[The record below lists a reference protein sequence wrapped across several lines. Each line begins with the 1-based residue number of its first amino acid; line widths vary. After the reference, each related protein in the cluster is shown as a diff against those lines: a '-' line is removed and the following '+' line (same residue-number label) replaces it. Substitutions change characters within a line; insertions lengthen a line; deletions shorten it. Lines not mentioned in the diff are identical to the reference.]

1 MSVLAVFLFFDETGL
16 VSLGSLAVIRVTL
29 VCELFA
35 GFATSLFS
43 HLKSLL
49 KADCQVLLYTRSE
62 KVSNVD
68 HIEGMVLVVKS
79 RGALSNFGED
89 GYSLFSPPVIS
100 AQLQDQKK
108 APQQPK
114 ACISFPSYSSSVSV

>member
-1 MSVLAVFLFFDETGL
+1 M
-16 VSLGSLAVIRVTL
+16 
-29 VCELFA
+29 
-35 GFATSLFS
+35 
-43 HLKSLL
+43 
-49 KADCQVLLYTRSE
+49 
-62 KVSNVD
+62 SNVD

-89 GYSLFSPPVIS
+89 GYSLFAPPAIS

-114 ACISFPSYSSSVSV
+114 GMYEFPLLFFVCVSIGGMSGILHPVNSIR